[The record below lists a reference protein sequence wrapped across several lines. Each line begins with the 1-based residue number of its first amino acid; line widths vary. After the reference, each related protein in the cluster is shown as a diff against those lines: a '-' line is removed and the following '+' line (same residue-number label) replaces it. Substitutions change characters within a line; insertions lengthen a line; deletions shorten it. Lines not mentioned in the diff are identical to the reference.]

1 MLTAVRLRTS
11 VRTAATAGA
20 VFALAFVVLPLVG
33 RPPVIRVAPFLLAL
47 VLLAI
52 ASARPWKWSNDD
64 WTELEHWQPSRRQ
77 LWMAALLAGVVLF
90 WFVLTRFM
98 SGEING
104 IDFTVYYDRPTF
116 QTAIGNP
123 QYVESA
129 DDVLRQWRSYFA
141 IHAHWVMLPLAGL
154 YLLWASPFWLL
165 ALSVVAVVAG
175 AVYTLR
181 IVQHIAAGPL
191 IACASGLAFI
201 LNDNTARTLNYGFHT
216 EVLYAWFVP
225 WMIYAGLQRRWRSF
239 AVAALL
245 CVAVKEDAFLLVGAA
260 SAAIVLS
267 SGIRY
272 SRFER
277 VLLAAPVVVAGL
289 NLLVFSRY
297 LVPRFSAT
305 GAAFYANY
313 WANFGPT
320 PLLAVGEMLQHPL
333 RVLRLTMTSAFW
345 QTVLVPHL
353 YLPFV
358 GWRWVAGALP
368 IIVLYSVSA
377 NDQLR
382 GFGIYYA
389 IVLVP
394 FLVIGAAAGAVTC
407 ARAFSTNQSKSR
419 AVAATVILCG
429 SLVAGISNAG
439 YSLRP
444 WKSEIASVRDAL
456 DVLEMQEAVLVQSG
470 LYPHAGYA
478 ARVQILTKETLNDQ
492 RFANAVLLL
501 APSVSGYPF
510 SRGEIEELA
519 RLPGVANAPSGM
531 VLVRRPPR

>member
-1 MLTAVRLRTS
+1 MAVI
-11 VRTAATAGA
+11 AGA

-33 RPPVIRVAPFLLAL
+33 RPSVVRVAPFLLAF
-47 VLLAI
+47 VLLLI
-52 ASARPWKWSNDD
+52 ASARPWRCSNED
-64 WTELEHWQPSRRQ
+64 WTAVESWQPSRRQ
-77 LWMAALLAGVVLF
+77 LSMAALLAGVVVF

-123 QYVESA
+123 QFVESA
-129 DDVLRQWRSYFA
+129 DDGLRQWRSYFA

-154 YLLWASPFWLL
+154 YLVWASPFWLL
-165 ALSVVAVVAG
+165 ALSVVAVITG

-181 IVQHIAAGPL
+181 IVQHIGAGPL

-225 WMIYAGLQRRWRSF
+225 WMIYAGLQQRWRSF
-239 AVAALL
+239 AGAALL
-245 CVAVKEDAFLLVGAA
+245 CIAVKEDAFLLVGAA
-260 SAAIVLS
+260 SVAIVLNAS
-267 SGIRY
+267 TRY
-272 SRFER
+272 SRFEK
-277 VLLAAPVVVAGL
+277 VLLAAPVVVAGV

-320 PLLAVGEMLQHPL
+320 PLLAVGEMLQHPV
-333 RVLRLTMTSAFW
+333 RVFRLTLTSSFW
-345 QTVLVPHL
+345 KTVLVPHL

-358 GWRWVAGALP
+358 GWRWLVGVLP

-382 GFGIYYA
+382 GFGIYYS

-394 FLVIGAAAGAVTC
+394 FLVMGAAAGAVTC
-407 ARAFSTNQSKSR
+407 ARALGTNRAKSH
-419 AVAATVILCG
+419 AVAATAILCG

-456 DVLEMQEAVLVQSG
+456 DVLEAQQAVLVQSG

-478 ARVQILTKETLNDQ
+478 SGVQILTRETLNDQ

-519 RLPGVANAPSGM
+519 RLPAVVNAPSGM